1 MTKQSHIDVNQTVE
15 CPAQQ
20 LLKSGTTCYTTHA
33 SHIEFKHNLGNL
45 QPLPVWN
52 DCKWLAVVHQNR
64 NNDLTMVQAA
74 QFPFVTN

>member
-1 MTKQSHIDVNQTVE
+1 MVLNAPDYRAGRVIE
-15 CPAQQ
+15 
-20 LLKSGTTCYTTHA
+20 
-33 SHIEFKHNLGNL
+33 IEFKHNLGNL